1 MADVKVLPSSKESE
15 EALLGAVITGG
26 EIVYEKI
33 VGWIR
38 ESDAFYYTDNK
49 IIWETITDL
58 FKNHEPVDEV
68 TIVTKLNE
76 KHPKNKLAYY
86 ITGLRD
92 QTPTV
97 ANAESYAK
105 IIWEKHIQR
114 LTAKSAY
121 KLYKTSFEDKD
132 ETTELLNSHG
142 RLVEELRIMQP
153 SKKRDIESVVD
164 EAADY
169 VKTGDNIIPF
179 GMLALDAPAGGMTRK
194 EVSVLGGRPGHG
206 KTTLIVNVVRCL
218 IEQNYKVMM
227 FNREMTNVETMKKMV
242 VMESNGL
249 SYGAVRK
256 GKLVKEAEKEYGR
269 TSEKIKDKYKSLI
282 MYDDIRTLD
291 EAMVEISRYKPDVI
305 FDDYIQL
312 ITMNDKRDRRFQ
324 LEEIMQEYKW
334 ICKKENCSAM
344 LVSQLNREIER
355 RVDPRPRMSDYAE
368 SGVIEQTAE
377 SAIFIFYPYNFND
390 QENSPYETEV
400 ISAKTRYGRIGSY
413 SMGFN
418 GNRCKFYDSAEKASN
433 DKILYKA
440 KPGEWLQDA

>member
-1 MADVKVLPSSKESE
+1 MADVKILPSSKESE

-26 EIVYEKI
+26 GVVYEKI

-38 ESDAFYYTDNK
+38 EPDAFYYTDNK
-49 IIWETITDL
+49 IIWEIITEL
-58 FKNHEPVDEV
+58 IKNHEPADEI
-68 TIVTKLNE
+68 TIISRLKEKSPKSKLS
-76 KHPKNKLAYY
+76 YY

-92 QTPTV
+92 RTPTT

-105 IIWEKHIQR
+105 IIWEKYIQR

-121 KLYKTSFEDKD
+121 KIYRTSFDNKD
-132 ETTELLNSHG
+132 ETAELLNSHG
-142 RLVEELRIMQP
+142 RLVEELRILQP

-169 VKTGDNIIPF
+169 VKTGNNIIPF

-206 KTTLIVNVVRCL
+206 KTTLIVNIVRCL
-218 IEQNYKVMM
+218 IEQDYKVMM
-227 FNREMTNVETMKKMV
+227 FNREMTNVESMKKIV
-242 VMESNGL
+242 VMESTGL

-256 GKLVKEAEKEYGR
+256 GKLIKEAEKEYEI
-269 TSEKIKDKYKSLI
+269 TSDKIKDKYKNLI
-282 MYDDIRTLD
+282 MYDDVRTLD

-312 ITMNDKRDRRFQ
+312 ITMKDNRDRRFQ

-344 LVSQLNREIER
+344 VVSQLNREIER
-355 RVDPRPRMSDYAE
+355 RVDPKPRMSDYAE

-390 QENSPYETEV
+390 QENSPYETEI

-413 SMGFN
+413 RMGFN
-418 GNRCKFYDSAEKASN
+418 GNRCKFYNTSEEAQN
-433 DKILYKA
+433 DKIIYKN
-440 KPGEWLQDA
+440 KPDEWLQDA